1 MWEGKRSNDVHV
13 LYRCSLLCTE
23 LVPWQTTTVTV
34 WRQGSGRL
42 MKLVLGYFTPDLYLL
57 YTCVHTY
64 AAIPNMEVSH
74 ETNVD
79 SPLTA
84 NVRNDEMPALSL
96 SRVHN
101 DNE

>member
-1 MWEGKRSNDVHV
+1 MR
-13 LYRCSLLCTE
+13 
-23 LVPWQTTTVTV
+23 LV
-34 WRQGSGRL
+34 S
-42 MKLVLGYFTPDLYLL
+42 GYFTPDLYLL

-64 AAIPNMEVSH
+64 VAIPNMEESH

-84 NVRNDEMPALSL
+84 NVRNDEMPDLSL
-96 SRVHN
+96 CTVHN